1 MSETPSPQVAPSSSA
16 VMPWPAALALFGF
29 VSFVEAMGVAHV
41 LAFAPLYLP
50 QLGAAPSDV
59 PFWTGVINAGAFVVG
74 LPLVPFWGVWAEKY
88 GRKLIIARSA
98 YVETVV
104 FFLVALSRSPVELA
118 GSMLLSGFQLG
129 NTGVMYAALTGLTP
143 RARVG
148 FALAVVGTAS
158 SLGFALG
165 PAVGGLLADAVGLR
179 TLYLTDAAL
188 SLLSGLAITVLLRE
202 SRAEGRSSASV
213 RRQAWEA
220 VAGIVRVPVTRVVFL
235 AYALAFTARSMAGPF
250 LPLLIQELY
259 EGESLASVV
268 GLVVGGTSL
277 AGALVAPG
285 AGAIGDRL
293 GYARVMVWAAIGGVA
308 ASIALALAPSLWVLG
323 IATFLVGAALSAVVA
338 MCVALLATT
347 TPPERRSPTLN
358 LALLPLYLG
367 GIAGPVLGAALAV
380 VGLRAVFLGAAVP
393 LVAALGLVRRL
404 PKAD

>member
-1 MSETPSPQVAPSSSA
+1 M
-16 VMPWPAALALFGF
+16 LALF
-29 VSFVEAMGVAHV
+29 VLASFIEATGVAHV
-41 LAFAPLYLP
+41 LAFAPLYL
-50 QLGAAPSDV
+50 QQIGTAPGDV

-98 YVETVV
+98 YVEAVV
-104 FFLVALSRSPVELA
+104 FLLVGLSRGPLELA

-129 NTGVMYAALTGLTP
+129 NTGVMYAALTDLTP

-165 PAVGGLLADAVGLR
+165 PAVGGVLADTVGLR
-179 TLYLTDAAL
+179 TLYLADAVL
-188 SLLSGLAITVLLRE
+188 SLLSGLAITLLFRE
-202 SRAEGRSSASV
+202 SRREGRSPASV
-213 RRQAWEA
+213 WRQAWEA
-220 VAGIVRVPVTRVVFL
+220 VAGIVRVPVTRVLFL

-250 LPLLIQELY
+250 LPLLVQELY
-259 EGESLASVV
+259 AGENLASVV

-277 AGALVAPG
+277 AGALVAPA
-285 AGAIGDRL
+285 AGALGDRL
-293 GYARVMVWAAIGGVA
+293 GYGRVMVWAAAMGVVG
-308 ASIALALAPSLWVLG
+308 STALALAPTLWALG
-323 IATFLVGAALSAVVA
+323 LATFLVGSALSAVVA

-367 GIAGPVLGAALAV
+367 GIAGPVLGAALAAV
-380 VGLRAVFLGAAVP
+380 ALRAVFLGAAVP
-393 LVAALGLVRRL
+393 LVAGLGLVRRL
-404 PKAD
+404 PKAG